1 MHRGAGEPPAG
12 TPPLTRGM
20 MSPPRAHRFLQIV
33 AQKRV
38 TKPLFLKYGKFAGK
52 STITVSGR
60 AGLRVAAGWH

>member
-1 MHRGAGEPPAG
+1 M
-12 TPPLTRGM
+12 
-20 MSPPRAHRFLQIV
+20 

-60 AGLRVAAGWH
+60 DRGGERYRAGGCGWQRDGTLRWDEPGTAGWH